1 MERGGV
7 MINAGLVSPSGDAHA
22 KLTFKFKDARLF
34 ALVRMTAGFSSQL
47 SKNRLP
53 IVFMDLK

>member
-1 MERGGV
+1 